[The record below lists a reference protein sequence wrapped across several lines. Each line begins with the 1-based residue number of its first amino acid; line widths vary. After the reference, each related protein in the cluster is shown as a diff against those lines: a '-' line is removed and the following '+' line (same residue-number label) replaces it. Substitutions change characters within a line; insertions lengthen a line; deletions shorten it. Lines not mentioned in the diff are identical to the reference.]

1 MLVMGPRLVDPCS
14 MLLMRAEWFV
24 MTLALILLSSLLTR
38 KSSPSAL
45 NAPLGPAASLCEE
58 PSTLNETPSALN
70 AKPSALNETPS
81 LLRTVAQLAWLILW
95 YPDTYEFNRCFP
107 NLDHHFAR
115 LDALL
120 FGCQP
125 SLEFSQALPSPF
137 WSEAF
142 NLGYWS
148 YYPMIAILVLTLFF
162 RPLILT
168 PKRSPLNAKPS
179 ALNEEPSP
187 LRSALPLRSAKN
199 APLGPAASLCE
210 EPSALNESP
219 SAQPNFPLEP
229 ARLIPQEF
237 SIFNFQFSS
246 RVATCILL
254 SFFLFYLIYIFLPV
268 AGPQYYFRAVGIPEI
283 MAGHFPSLG
292 TYFSSHLEALAPPG
306 WTDGLFYQLVAGA
319 QEAGERPTAAFPSSH
334 IGISTIV
341 LILARRHAPR
351 LLFLFLPLWAL
362 LCCATV
368 YIRAHY
374 LVDAIAGLI
383 SAPIIL
389 WLAEKIIGGGE
400 KVVKDNVQR

>member
-14 MLLMRAEWFV
+14 MLLMRAEWLV

-58 PSTLNETPSALN
+58 PS
-70 AKPSALNETPS
+70 
-81 LLRTVAQLAWLILW
+81 
-95 YPDTYEFNRCFP
+95 
-107 NLDHHFAR
+107 
-115 LDALL
+115 
-120 FGCQP
+120 
-125 SLEFSQALPSPF
+125 
-137 WSEAF
+137 
-142 NLGYWS
+142 
-148 YYPMIAILVLTLFF
+148 
-162 RPLILT
+162 
-168 PKRSPLNAKPS
+168 
-179 ALNEEPSP
+179 
-187 LRSALPLRSAKN
+187 
-199 APLGPAASLCE
+199 
-210 EPSALNESP
+210 ALNESH
-219 SAQPNFPLEP
+219 SAQPNFPLEL
-229 ARLIPQEF
+229 ARLTPQEF

-389 WLAEKIIGGGE
+389 WLAEKSIGGGE

>member
-24 MTLALILLSSLLTR
+24 MTLALILLSRLLSRLLTR

-45 NAPLGPAASLCEE
+45 NAK
-58 PSTLNETPSALN
+58 PSTLNESPSAQPN
-70 AKPSALNETPS
+70 FQFSIFNFQFPY

-148 YYPMIAILVLTLFF
+148 YYPMIAILVLTLFV
-162 RPLILT
+162 RPLIHT

-179 ALNEEPSP
+179 ALNE
-187 LRSALPLRSAKN
+187 
-199 APLGPAASLCE
+199 
-210 EPSALNESP
+210 SP
-219 SAQPNFPLEP
+219 SAQPNSSFFTFH
-229 ARLIPQEF
+229 F
-237 SIFNFQFSS
+237 SLAS
-246 RVATCILL
+246 RTATCILL

-400 KVVKDNVQR
+400 SGERQCPEIDTL

>member
-1 MLVMGPRLVDPCS
+1 MLVMWPRLVDPCS

-24 MTLALILLSSLLTR
+24 MTLALILLSRLLTR
-38 KSSPSAL
+38 KSSPSPLNAKPSPLSENPSAL
-45 NAPLGPAASLCEE
+45 NAHRSPLTAK
-58 PSTLNETPSALN
+58 PSPLNETPSAQPN
-70 AKPSALNETPS
+70 FQFSIFNFQFPS

-162 RPLILT
+162 RALILT
-168 PKRSPLNAKPS
+168 PKRSPL
-179 ALNEEPSP
+179 
-187 LRSALPLRSAKN
+187 N

-219 SAQPNFPLEP
+219 SAQPNSSFFTFH
-229 ARLIPQEF
+229 F
-237 SIFNFQFSS
+237 SLAS
-246 RVATCILL
+246 RTATCILL
-254 SFFLFYLIYIFLPV
+254 SFFLFYLLYIFLPV

-368 YIRAHY
+368 YLRAHY

-389 WLAEKIIGGGE
+389 WLAEKIIGGGQ

>member
-24 MTLALILLSSLLTR
+24 MTLALILLSRLLTR
-38 KSSPSAL
+38 KSSL
-45 NAPLGPAASLCEE
+45 
-58 PSTLNETPSALN
+58 SALN
-70 AKPSALNETPS
+70 AKPSPLNEEPSPLNAKRSALNETPTF
-81 LLRTVAQLAWLILW
+81 LRTVAQLAWLILW

-162 RPLILT
+162 RALIQT
-168 PKRSPLNAKPS
+168 R
-179 ALNEEPSP
+179 
-187 LRSALPLRSAKN
+187 
-199 APLGPAASLCE
+199 
-210 EPSALNESP
+210 SALNESP
-219 SAQPNFPLEP
+219 SAQPNSSFFTFH
-229 ARLIPQEF
+229 F
-237 SIFNFQFSS
+237 SLAS

-389 WLAEKIIGGGE
+389 WLAEKIIGGGG
-400 KVVKDNVQR
+400 KW